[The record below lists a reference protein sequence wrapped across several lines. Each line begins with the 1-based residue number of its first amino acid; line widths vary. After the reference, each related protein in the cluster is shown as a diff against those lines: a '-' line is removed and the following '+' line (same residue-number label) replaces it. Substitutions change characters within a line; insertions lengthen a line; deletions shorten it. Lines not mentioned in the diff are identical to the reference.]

1 MSASKRFVGRIM
13 RRHPIM
19 TTSAINTSS
28 SIIRP
33 TARQTLLRGQ
43 ATASGWLLVFFLAL
57 APVIP
62 NVINYA
68 SGTLAL
74 IALIFGW
81 PGLRRLN
88 RDQRILLSGFA
99 LYVLAAIPSLINN
112 SDWGGAGWRF
122 ESYHPF
128 LLTIP
133 LTGLLLQFRDTLP
146 NRLLGGLLLAG
157 IALGLFALYHAAW
170 LGTERIGYASD
181 LNPNIFGY
189 LAALVTISLF
199 AALITLENSLA
210 RQALIIIALT
220 GALYAMLAAGSRGV
234 MIAFFFS
241 LVFIIT
247 RLVKGLNLPTS
258 RIMITVMIT
267 AVLAVVVLLVMAQSD
282 YWRGHWNRLISEF
295 SALSQ
300 GDNDHYTSTGARLA
314 LINGAFE
321 IWKHNFFIGTGL
333 GDGQHD
339 FERLEV
345 IGSLITSEH
354 PVLVKQYSNHIFHN
368 IFADAFATTGLI
380 GGTFMILTVLWMPLR
395 YFLRQ
400 LHHALQGTNDTAR
413 FAAVAGIGICCI
425 NIAFG
430 IDNSWL
436 YLNNLPYTMILMTAL
451 TVVAAP
457 PTGSRSEAAQ
467 GGVIAGVRDRGPRWW
482 S

>member
-1 MSASKRFVGRIM
+1 M
-13 RRHPIM
+13 RRYPIM

-33 TARQTLLRGQ
+33 TARRALLRGQ

-258 RIMITVMIT
+258 RIT
-267 AVLAVVVLLVMAQSD
+267 VLLLGTAALAILLLVTMEHSS
-282 YWRGHWNRLISEF
+282 YWSGHWDQLSDEF
-295 SALSQ
+295 SELTQ
-300 GDNDHYTSTGARLA
+300 GEDYRYTSTKARLA
-314 LINGAFE
+314 LMLGSFQ
-321 IWKHNFFIGTGL
+321 IWMNNFWFGTGL

-339 FERLEV
+339 FEHLKV
-345 IGSLITSEH
+345 IGHIVAAEH
-354 PVLVKQYSNHIFHN
+354 PVLIKQFSNHIFHN

-451 TVVAAP
+451 MVVAAP
-457 PTGSRSEAAQ
+457 PSPDFSQ
-467 GGVIAGVRDRGPRWW
+467 GRVARPLKVV
-482 S
+482 